1 MLEALEKYLKGVR
14 KTNLKKFEKI
24 VRCFVI
30 EPSGQSKSCEIKIR
44 SNPTFY
50 SKSRVAPEREA
61 RKIETTSLGFK
72 TPPMECFFCNP
83 NECAKFSKETGL
95 KKQYFLNDSLAFS
108 NLFPFG
114 KVHGVVVHNYK
125 QHIIDPRGLILNNW
139 IDSIKLVQKIGKLS
153 KKKYVSMHVN
163 CGSKAASSLEHF
175 HAQFHCEDKPL
186 AKTSLALK
194 SGTKKYWKSWVKALL
209 EEGLVIDFDKESKV
223 VFFAEWSPAFGKT
236 EFVVMT
242 LESSSFQKMSVKEIN
257 AVARFLDKAARI
269 TIDRVSD
276 QFNIVNLSAVPGD
289 NFCNQFRIF
298 SRAPLSHGIK
308 SWEGYLESMGET
320 VPHIIPERLAEIAR
334 EY

>member
-1 MLEALEKYLKGVR
+1 MLEDLEKYLKGIR
-14 KTNLKKFEKI
+14 KTDLKKLEKTI
-24 VRCFVI
+24 RCFVT
-30 EPSGQSKSCEIKIR
+30 EPEGQSKSCEIKIR
-44 SNPTFY
+44 NNPAFCSN
-50 SKSRVAPEREA
+50 SRIAPERET

-72 TPPMECFFCNP
+72 TPSLKCFFCDP
-83 NECAKFSKETGL
+83 NKCAKFSKETGL
-95 KKQYFLNDSLAFS
+95 KKQYFLNESLAFS

-139 IDSIKLVQKIGKLS
+139 IDSIKLVKKIGKIS
-153 KKKYVSMHVN
+153 KKKYVSMHIN

-186 AKTSLALK
+186 ARTSLVMKL
-194 SGTKKYWKSWVKALL
+194 GTKKYWKSWVRALL
-209 EEGLVIDFDKESKV
+209 EEELVIDFDKESKV
-223 VFFAEWSPAFGKT
+223 VFFVEWSPVFGKT
-236 EFVVMT
+236 EFVVMA
-242 LESSSFQKMSVKEIN
+242 LESSGFQKMSDKEIS
-257 AVARFLDKAARI
+257 AVARFIDKAIRI

-276 QFNIVNLSAVPGD
+276 QFNIINLSAAPKD
-289 NFCNQFRIF
+289 DFCNQFRIF

-308 SWEGYLESMGET
+308 AWEGYLEFSGET

>member
-1 MLEALEKYLKGVR
+1 MLKALEKYLKDVR
-14 KTNLKKFEKI
+14 KTNLKKLEKTLR
-24 VRCFVI
+24 VFVV
-30 EPSGQSKSCEIKIR
+30 EPSGQSKSCEIKVR
-44 SNPTFY
+44 TNPVFF
-50 SKSRVAPEREA
+50 SKSRIAPEREA

-72 TPPMECFFCNP
+72 SPSLECFFCDP
-83 NECAKFSKETGL
+83 KKCAKFSKETGL
-95 KKQYFLNDSLAFS
+95 RKQYILNDSLAFS

-153 KKKYVSMHVN
+153 NKKYVSMHVN

-175 HAQFHCEDKPL
+175 HAQFHCENKPL
-186 AKTSLALK
+186 AKTNLAMKL
-194 SGTKKYWKSWVKALL
+194 GNKKYWKSWVRILL
-209 EEGLVIDFDKESKV
+209 KEELVIDFDADSKV
-223 VFFAEWSPAFGKT
+223 VFFVEWSPVFGKT

-242 LESSSFQKMSVKEIN
+242 LENSSFQKMSNKEIN
-257 AVARFLDKAARI
+257 AVARFLDKAIRI

-276 QFNIVNLSAVPGD
+276 QFNIINLSAAPKD
-289 NFCNQFRIF
+289 DFCNQFRIF

-320 VPHIIPERLAEIAR
+320 VPHIIPERLASIAR
-334 EY
+334 KY